1 MSQTVLEIKN
11 LQVAYQ
17 TEHGEVQAVRGIDYQ
32 VQKGETVAL
41 VGESGCGKS
50 ASVKPI
56 MGEKEANQVIK
67 TGEIKFTYQSKTG
80 EKTIDLLKVN
90 AKVMQSQIK
99 GKEIAMVFQDPMTSL
114 DPTMKINKQ
123 VAEAVK
129 ASYPD
134 LNKLQVK
141 QRVLELI
148 ATVGIQNAEVVQEQ
162 YPHQLSG
169 GMRQRIVIAIALAGN
184 PSLLICDEPT
194 TGLDVTI
201 QAKILNL
208 IKHIQKSRKL
218 AVIFITHNLGVVANI
233 ATFVNVMYAGKIV
246 ETGTSEDIFFD
257 PRHPY
262 TWGLLTAVP
271 DVNEQ
276 VKKLP
281 TIAGTIP
288 NLTQPIVG
296 DAFAPRNNY
305 ALKIDFEQQPPM
317 FRINQHH
324 YAATWLL
331 DKRAPRVEMPA
342 LLQTRIA
349 KMKGAGEADGK

>member
-1 MSQTVLEIKN
+1 MTETVLEIKN
-11 LQVAYQ
+11 LQVAYH
-17 TEHGEVQAVRGIDYQ
+17 TEHGEVQAVRGISYQ
-32 VQKGETVAL
+32 VKKGETVAL

-56 MGEKEANQVIK
+56 MGEKEANQIIK
-67 TGEIKFTYQSKTG
+67 SGEINFTYQTENG
-80 EKTIDLLKVN
+80 PQTVDLLKLSP
-90 AKVMQSQIK
+90 KIMQNRIK

-123 VAEAVK
+123 IAEAVK
-129 ASYPD
+129 SSHPEM
-134 LNKLQVK
+134 NKEQINE
-141 QRVLELI
+141 RVLNLI
-148 ATVGIQNAEVVQEQ
+148 ETVGIQNMKVVQNQ

-208 IKHIQKSRKL
+208 IKDIQKSRKL
-218 AVIFITHNLGVVANI
+218 SVIFITHNLGVVANI
-233 ATFVNVMYAGKIV
+233 ATYVNVMYAGKIV
-246 ETGTSEDIFFD
+246 ETGTSQDIFFE

-262 TWGLLTAVP
+262 TWGLLESVP
-271 DVNEQ
+271 DINEK
-276 VKKLP
+276 VDELP

-288 NLTQPIVG
+288 DLTQPIVG
-296 DAFAPRNNY
+296 DAFAPRNKY
-305 ALKIDFEQQPPM
+305 ALNIDFKKQPPM
-317 FRINQHH
+317 FKINDHH

-331 DKRAPRVEMPA
+331 DKRAPKVPIPA
-342 LLQTRIA
+342 VLQKRIL
-349 KMKGAGEADGK
+349 KMKGGIISND

>member
-1 MSQTVLEIKN
+1 MTETVLEIKN
-11 LQVAYQ
+11 LQVAYH
-17 TEHGEVQAVRGIDYQ
+17 TDHGEVQAVRGISYQ
-32 VQKGETVAL
+32 VKKGETVAL

-56 MGEKEANQVIK
+56 MGEKEANQIIK
-67 TGEIKFTYQSKTG
+67 AGEINFTYQTENG
-80 EKTIDLLKVN
+80 PQTVDLLKISP
-90 AKVMQSQIK
+90 KIMQNRIK

-123 VAEAVK
+123 IAEAVK
-129 ASYPD
+129 SSHPEM
-134 LNKLQVK
+134 NKDQINE
-141 QRVLELI
+141 RVLSLI
-148 ATVGIQNAEVVQEQ
+148 ETVGIQNMQVVQNQ

-208 IKHIQKSRKL
+208 IKDIQKRRKL
-218 AVIFITHNLGVVANI
+218 SVIFITHNLGVVANI
-233 ATFVNVMYAGKIV
+233 ATYVNVMYAGKIV
-246 ETGTSEDIFFD
+246 ETGTSQDIFFE

-262 TWGLLTAVP
+262 TWGLLESVP
-271 DVNEQ
+271 DINEK
-276 VKKLP
+276 VDELP

-288 NLTQPIVG
+288 DLTQPIVG
-296 DAFAPRNNY
+296 DAFAPRNKY
-305 ALKIDFEQQPPM
+305 ALNIDFKKQPPM
-317 FRINQHH
+317 FKINDHH

-331 DKRAPRVEMPA
+331 DKRAPKVPIPA
-342 LLQTRIA
+342 VLQKRIL
-349 KMKGAGEADGK
+349 KMKGAS

>member
-1 MSQTVLEIKN
+1 MTETVLEIKN
-11 LQVAYQ
+11 LQVAYH
-17 TEHGEVQAVRGIDYQ
+17 TDHGEVQAVRGISYQ
-32 VQKGETVAL
+32 VKKGETVAL

-56 MGEKEANQVIK
+56 MGEKEANQIIK
-67 TGEIKFTYQSKTG
+67 SGEINFTYQTENG
-80 EKTIDLLKVN
+80 PQTVNLLKISP
-90 AKVMQSQIK
+90 KIMQNRIK

-123 VAEAVK
+123 IAEAVK
-129 ASYPD
+129 SSHPEM
-134 LNKLQVK
+134 NKDQINE
-141 QRVLELI
+141 RVLNLI
-148 ATVGIQNAEVVQEQ
+148 ETVGIQNMKVVQNQ

-208 IKHIQKSRKL
+208 IKDIQKSRKL
-218 AVIFITHNLGVVANI
+218 SVIFITHNLGVVANI
-233 ATFVNVMYAGKIV
+233 ATYVNVMYAGKIV
-246 ETGTSEDIFFD
+246 ETGTSQDIFFE

-262 TWGLLTAVP
+262 TWGLLESVP
-271 DVNEQ
+271 DINEK
-276 VKKLP
+276 VDELP

-288 NLTQPIVG
+288 DLTQPIVG
-296 DAFAPRNNY
+296 DAFAPRNKY
-305 ALKIDFEQQPPM
+305 ALNIDFKKQPPM
-317 FRINQHH
+317 FKINDHH

-331 DKRAPRVEMPA
+331 DKRAPKVPIPA
-342 LLQTRIA
+342 VLQKRIL
-349 KMKGAGEADGK
+349 KMKGAS

>member
-1 MSQTVLEIKN
+1 MTETVLEIKN
-11 LQVAYQ
+11 LQVAYH
-17 TEHGEVQAVRGIDYQ
+17 TDHGEVQAVRGISYQ
-32 VQKGETVAL
+32 VKKGETVAL

-56 MGEKEANQVIK
+56 MGEKEANQIIK
-67 TGEIKFTYQSKTG
+67 SGEINFTYQTENG
-80 EKTIDLLKVN
+80 PQTVNLLKISP
-90 AKVMQSQIK
+90 KIMQNRIK

-123 VAEAVK
+123 IAEAVK
-129 ASYPD
+129 ASHPEM
-134 LNKLQVK
+134 NKDQINE
-141 QRVLELI
+141 RVLNLI
-148 ATVGIQNAEVVQEQ
+148 ETVGIQNMKVVQNQ

-208 IKHIQKSRKL
+208 IKDIQKSRKL
-218 AVIFITHNLGVVANI
+218 SVIFITHNLGVVANI
-233 ATFVNVMYAGKIV
+233 ATYVNVMYAGKIV
-246 ETGTSEDIFFD
+246 ETGTSQDIFFE

-262 TWGLLTAVP
+262 TWGLLESVP
-271 DVNEQ
+271 DINEK
-276 VKKLP
+276 VDELP

-288 NLTQPIVG
+288 DLTQPIVG
-296 DAFAPRNNY
+296 DAFAPRNKY
-305 ALKIDFEQQPPM
+305 ALNIDFKKQPPM
-317 FRINQHH
+317 FKINDHH

-331 DKRAPRVEMPA
+331 DKRAPKVPIPA
-342 LLQTRIA
+342 VLQKRIL
-349 KMKGAGEADGK
+349 KMKGAS

>member
-1 MSQTVLEIKN
+1 MTETVLEIKN
-11 LQVAYQ
+11 LQVAYH
-17 TEHGEVQAVRGIDYQ
+17 TEHGEVQAVRGISYQ
-32 VQKGETVAL
+32 VKKGETVAL

-56 MGEKEANQVIK
+56 MGEKEANQIIK
-67 TGEIKFTYQSKTG
+67 SGEINFTYQTENG
-80 EKTIDLLKVN
+80 PQTVDLLKLSP
-90 AKVMQSQIK
+90 KIMQNRIK

-123 VAEAVK
+123 IAEAVK
-129 ASYPD
+129 SSHPEM
-134 LNKLQVK
+134 NKEQINE
-141 QRVLELI
+141 RVLNLI
-148 ATVGIQNAEVVQEQ
+148 ETVGIQNMKVVQNQ

-208 IKHIQKSRKL
+208 IKDIQKSRKL
-218 AVIFITHNLGVVANI
+218 SVIFITHNLGVVANI
-233 ATFVNVMYAGKIV
+233 ATYVNVMYAGKIV
-246 ETGTSEDIFFD
+246 ETGTSQDIFFE

-262 TWGLLTAVP
+262 TWGLLESVP
-271 DVNEQ
+271 DINEK
-276 VKKLP
+276 VDELP

-288 NLTQPIVG
+288 DLTQPIVG
-296 DAFAPRNNY
+296 DAFAPRNKY
-305 ALKIDFEQQPPM
+305 ALNIDFKKQPPM
-317 FRINQHH
+317 FKINEHH

-331 DKRAPRVEMPA
+331 DKRAPKVPIPA
-342 LLQTRIA
+342 VLQKRIL
-349 KMKGAGEADGK
+349 KMKGAS

>member
-1 MSQTVLEIKN
+1 MTETVLEIKN
-11 LQVAYQ
+11 LQVAYH
-17 TEHGEVQAVRGIDYQ
+17 TEHGEVQAVRGISYQ
-32 VQKGETVAL
+32 VKKGETVAL

-56 MGEKEANQVIK
+56 MGEKEANQIIK
-67 TGEIKFTYQSKTG
+67 SGEINFTYQTENG
-80 EKTIDLLKVN
+80 PQTVDLLKLSP
-90 AKVMQSQIK
+90 KIMQNRIK

-123 VAEAVK
+123 IAEAVK
-129 ASYPD
+129 SSHPEM
-134 LNKLQVK
+134 NKEQIN
-141 QRVLELI
+141 QRVLNLI
-148 ATVGIQNAEVVQEQ
+148 ETVGIQNMKVVQNQ

-208 IKHIQKSRKL
+208 IKDIQKSRKL
-218 AVIFITHNLGVVANI
+218 SVIFITHNLGVVANI
-233 ATFVNVMYAGKIV
+233 ATYVNVMYAGKIV
-246 ETGTSEDIFFD
+246 ETGTSQDIFFE

-262 TWGLLTAVP
+262 TWGLLESVP
-271 DVNEQ
+271 DINEK
-276 VKKLP
+276 VDELP

-288 NLTQPIVG
+288 DLTQPIVG
-296 DAFAPRNNY
+296 DAFAPRNKY
-305 ALKIDFEQQPPM
+305 ALNIDFKKQPPM
-317 FRINQHH
+317 FKINDHH

-331 DKRAPRVEMPA
+331 DKRAPKVPIPA
-342 LLQTRIA
+342 VLQKRIL
-349 KMKGAGEADGK
+349 KMKGGIISND

>member
-1 MSQTVLEIKN
+1 MTETVLEIKN
-11 LQVAYQ
+11 LQVAYH
-17 TEHGEVQAVRGIDYQ
+17 TDHGEVQAVRGISYQ
-32 VQKGETVAL
+32 VKKGETVAL

-56 MGEKEANQVIK
+56 MGEKEANQIIK
-67 TGEIKFTYQSKTG
+67 SGEINFTYQTENG
-80 EKTIDLLKVN
+80 PQTVNLLKISP
-90 AKVMQSQIK
+90 KIMQNRIK

-123 VAEAVK
+123 IAEAVK
-129 ASYPD
+129 SSHPEM
-134 LNKLQVK
+134 NKDQINE
-141 QRVLELI
+141 RVLNLI
-148 ATVGIQNAEVVQEQ
+148 ETVGIQNMKVVQNQ

-208 IKHIQKSRKL
+208 IKDIQKSRKL
-218 AVIFITHNLGVVANI
+218 SVIFITHNLGVVANI
-233 ATFVNVMYAGKIV
+233 ATYVNVMYAGKIV
-246 ETGTSEDIFFD
+246 ETGTSQDIFFE

-262 TWGLLTAVP
+262 TWGLLESVP
-271 DVNEQ
+271 DINEK
-276 VKKLP
+276 VDELP

-288 NLTQPIVG
+288 DLTQPIVG
-296 DAFAPRNNY
+296 DAFAPRNKY
-305 ALKIDFEQQPPM
+305 ALNIDFKKQPPM
-317 FRINQHH
+317 FKINDHH

-331 DKRAPRVEMPA
+331 DKRAPKVSIPA
-342 LLQTRIA
+342 VLQKRIL
-349 KMKGAGEADGK
+349 KMKGAS

>member
-1 MSQTVLEIKN
+1 MTETVLEIKN
-11 LQVAYQ
+11 LQVAYH
-17 TEHGEVQAVRGIDYQ
+17 TDHGEVQAVRGISYQ
-32 VQKGETVAL
+32 VKKGETVAL

-56 MGEKEANQVIK
+56 MGEKEANQIIK
-67 TGEIKFTYQSKTG
+67 SGEINFTYQTENG
-80 EKTIDLLKVN
+80 PQTVDLLKLSP
-90 AKVMQSQIK
+90 KIMQNRIK

-123 VAEAVK
+123 IAEAVK
-129 ASYPD
+129 SSHPEM
-134 LNKLQVK
+134 NKDQINK
-141 QRVLELI
+141 RVLSLI
-148 ATVGIQNAEVVQEQ
+148 ETVGIQNMQVVQNQ

-208 IKHIQKSRKL
+208 IKDIQKRRKL
-218 AVIFITHNLGVVANI
+218 SVIFITHNLGVVANI
-233 ATFVNVMYAGKIV
+233 ATYVNVMYAGKIV
-246 ETGTSEDIFFD
+246 ETGTSQDIFFE

-262 TWGLLTAVP
+262 TWGLLESVP
-271 DVNEQ
+271 DINEK
-276 VKKLP
+276 VDELP

-288 NLTQPIVG
+288 DLTQPIVG
-296 DAFAPRNNY
+296 DAFAPRNKY
-305 ALKIDFEQQPPM
+305 ALNIDFKKQPPM
-317 FRINQHH
+317 FKINDHH

-331 DKRAPRVEMPA
+331 DKRAPKVPVPPV
-342 LLQTRIA
+342 LQERIS
-349 KMKGAGEADGK
+349 KMKGAS

>member
-1 MSQTVLEIKN
+1 MMTETVLEIKN
-11 LQVAYQ
+11 LQVAYH
-17 TEHGEVQAVRGIDYQ
+17 TDHGEVQAVRGISYQ
-32 VQKGETVAL
+32 VKKGETVAL

-56 MGEKEANQVIK
+56 MGEKEANQIIK
-67 TGEIKFTYQSKTG
+67 SGEINFTYQTENG
-80 EKTIDLLKVN
+80 PQTVNLLKISP
-90 AKVMQSQIK
+90 KIMQNHIK

-123 VAEAVK
+123 IAEAVK
-129 ASYPD
+129 ASHPEM
-134 LNKLQVK
+134 NKDQINE
-141 QRVLELI
+141 RVLNLI
-148 ATVGIQNAEVVQEQ
+148 ETVGIQNMKVVQNQ

-208 IKHIQKSRKL
+208 IKDIQKSRKL
-218 AVIFITHNLGVVANI
+218 SVIFITHNLGVVANI
-233 ATFVNVMYAGKIV
+233 ATYVNVMYAGKIV
-246 ETGTSEDIFFD
+246 ETGTSQDIFFE

-262 TWGLLTAVP
+262 TWGLLESVP
-271 DVNEQ
+271 DINEK
-276 VKKLP
+276 VDELP

-288 NLTQPIVG
+288 DLTQPIVG
-296 DAFAPRNNY
+296 DAFAPRNKY
-305 ALKIDFEQQPPM
+305 ALNIDFKKQPPM
-317 FRINQHH
+317 FKINDHH

-331 DKRAPRVEMPA
+331 DKRAPKVPIPA
-342 LLQTRIA
+342 VLQKRIL
-349 KMKGAGEADGK
+349 KMKGAS

>member
-1 MSQTVLEIKN
+1 MTETVLEIKN
-11 LQVAYQ
+11 LQVAYH
-17 TEHGEVQAVRGIDYQ
+17 TDHGEVQAVRGISYQ
-32 VQKGETVAL
+32 VKKGETVAL

-56 MGEKEANQVIK
+56 MGEKEANQIIK
-67 TGEIKFTYQSKTG
+67 AGEINFTYQTENG
-80 EKTIDLLKVN
+80 PQTVDLLKISP
-90 AKVMQSQIK
+90 KIMQNRIK

-123 VAEAVK
+123 IAEAVK
-129 ASYPD
+129 SSHPEM
-134 LNKLQVK
+134 NKDQINE
-141 QRVLELI
+141 RVLNLI
-148 ATVGIQNAEVVQEQ
+148 ETVGIQNMEVVQNQ

-208 IKHIQKSRKL
+208 IKDIQKSRKL
-218 AVIFITHNLGVVANI
+218 SVIFITHNLGVVANI
-233 ATFVNVMYAGKIV
+233 ATYVNVMYAGKIV
-246 ETGTSEDIFFD
+246 ETGTSQDIFFE

-262 TWGLLTAVP
+262 TWGLLESVP
-271 DVNEQ
+271 DINEK
-276 VKKLP
+276 VDELP

-288 NLTQPIVG
+288 DLTQPIVG
-296 DAFAPRNNY
+296 DAFAPRNKY
-305 ALKIDFEQQPPM
+305 ALNIDFKKQPPM
-317 FRINQHH
+317 FKINDHH

-331 DKRAPRVEMPA
+331 DKRAPKVPVPPV
-342 LLQTRIA
+342 LQERIS
-349 KMKGAGEADGK
+349 KMKGAS

>member
-1 MSQTVLEIKN
+1 MTETVLEIKN
-11 LQVAYQ
+11 LQVAYH
-17 TEHGEVQAVRGIDYQ
+17 TDHGEVQAVRGISYQ
-32 VQKGETVAL
+32 VKKGETVAL

-56 MGEKEANQVIK
+56 MGEKEANQIIK
-67 TGEIKFTYQSKTG
+67 AGEINFTYQTKNGPQTV
-80 EKTIDLLKVN
+80 DLLKISP
-90 AKVMQSQIK
+90 KIMQNRIK

-123 VAEAVK
+123 IAEAVK
-129 ASYPD
+129 SSHPEM
-134 LNKLQVK
+134 NKDQIN
-141 QRVLELI
+141 QRVLNLI
-148 ATVGIQNAEVVQEQ
+148 ETVGIQNMKVVQNQ

-208 IKHIQKSRKL
+208 IKDIQKSRKL
-218 AVIFITHNLGVVANI
+218 SVIFITHNLGVVANI
-233 ATFVNVMYAGKIV
+233 ATYVNVMYAGKIV
-246 ETGTSEDIFFD
+246 ETGTSQDIFFE

-262 TWGLLTAVP
+262 TWGLLESVP
-271 DVNEQ
+271 DINEK
-276 VKKLP
+276 VDELP

-288 NLTQPIVG
+288 DLTQPIVG
-296 DAFAPRNNY
+296 DAFAPRNKY
-305 ALKIDFEQQPPM
+305 ALNIDFKKQPPM
-317 FRINQHH
+317 FKINDHH

-331 DKRAPRVEMPA
+331 DKRAPKVPIPA
-342 LLQTRIA
+342 VLQKRIL
-349 KMKGAGEADGK
+349 KMKGAS

>member
-1 MSQTVLEIKN
+1 MTETVLEIKN
-11 LQVAYQ
+11 LQVAYH
-17 TEHGEVQAVRGIDYQ
+17 TDHGEVQAVRGISYQ
-32 VQKGETVAL
+32 VKKGETVAL

-56 MGEKEANQVIK
+56 MGEKEANQIIK
-67 TGEIKFTYQSKTG
+67 SGEINFTYQTENG
-80 EKTIDLLKVN
+80 PQTVNLLKISP
-90 AKVMQSQIK
+90 KIMQNRIK

-123 VAEAVK
+123 IAEAVK
-129 ASYPD
+129 ASHPEM
-134 LNKLQVK
+134 NKDQINE
-141 QRVLELI
+141 RVLNLI
-148 ATVGIQNAEVVQEQ
+148 ETVGIQNMKVVQNQ

-208 IKHIQKSRKL
+208 IKDIQKSRKL
-218 AVIFITHNLGVVANI
+218 SVIFITHNLGVVANI
-233 ATFVNVMYAGKIV
+233 ATYVNVMYAGKIV
-246 ETGTSEDIFFD
+246 ETGTSQDIFYE

-262 TWGLLTAVP
+262 TWGLLESVP
-271 DVNEQ
+271 DINEK
-276 VKKLP
+276 VDELP

-288 NLTQPIVG
+288 DLTQPIVG
-296 DAFAPRNNY
+296 DAFAPRNKY
-305 ALKIDFEQQPPM
+305 ALNIDFKKQPPM
-317 FRINQHH
+317 FKINDHH

-331 DKRAPRVEMPA
+331 DKRAPKVPIPA
-342 LLQTRIA
+342 VLQKRIL
-349 KMKGAGEADGK
+349 KMKGAS

>member
-1 MSQTVLEIKN
+1 MTETVLEIKN
-11 LQVAYQ
+11 LQVAYH
-17 TEHGEVQAVRGIDYQ
+17 TDHGEVQAVRGISYQ
-32 VQKGETVAL
+32 VKKGETVAL

-56 MGEKEANQVIK
+56 MGEKEANQIIK
-67 TGEIKFTYQSKTG
+67 AGEINFTYQTKNGPQTV
-80 EKTIDLLKVN
+80 DLLKISP
-90 AKVMQSQIK
+90 KIMQNRIK

-123 VAEAVK
+123 IAEAVK
-129 ASYPD
+129 SSHPEM
-134 LNKLQVK
+134 NKDQINK
-141 QRVLELI
+141 RVLSLI
-148 ATVGIQNAEVVQEQ
+148 ETVGIQNMQVVQNQ

-208 IKHIQKSRKL
+208 IKDIQKRRKL
-218 AVIFITHNLGVVANI
+218 SVIFITHNLGVVANI
-233 ATFVNVMYAGKIV
+233 ATYVNVMYAGKIV
-246 ETGTSEDIFFD
+246 ETGTSQDIFFE

-262 TWGLLTAVP
+262 TWGLLESVP
-271 DVNEQ
+271 DINEK
-276 VKKLP
+276 VDELP

-288 NLTQPIVG
+288 DLTQPIVG
-296 DAFAPRNNY
+296 DAFAPRNKY
-305 ALKIDFEQQPPM
+305 ALNIDFKKQPPM
-317 FRINQHH
+317 FKINDHH

-331 DKRAPRVEMPA
+331 DKRAPKVPIPA
-342 LLQTRIA
+342 VLQKRIL
-349 KMKGAGEADGK
+349 KMKGAS

>member
-1 MSQTVLEIKN
+1 MTETVLEIKN
-11 LQVAYQ
+11 LQVAYH
-17 TEHGEVQAVRGIDYQ
+17 TDHGEVQAVRGISYQ
-32 VQKGETVAL
+32 VKKGETVAL

-56 MGEKEANQVIK
+56 MGEKEANQIIK
-67 TGEIKFTYQSKTG
+67 SGEINFTYQTENG
-80 EKTIDLLKVN
+80 PQTVNLLKISP
-90 AKVMQSQIK
+90 KIMQNRIK

-123 VAEAVK
+123 IAEAIK
-129 ASYPD
+129 ASHPEM
-134 LNKLQVK
+134 NKDQINE
-141 QRVLELI
+141 RVLNLI
-148 ATVGIQNAEVVQEQ
+148 ETVGIQNMKVVQNQ

-208 IKHIQKSRKL
+208 IKDIQKSRKL
-218 AVIFITHNLGVVANI
+218 SVIFITHNLGVVANI
-233 ATFVNVMYAGKIV
+233 ATYVNVMYAGKIV
-246 ETGTSEDIFFD
+246 ETGTSQDIFFE

-262 TWGLLTAVP
+262 TWGLLESVP
-271 DVNEQ
+271 DINEK
-276 VKKLP
+276 VDELP

-288 NLTQPIVG
+288 DLTQPIVG
-296 DAFAPRNNY
+296 DAFAPRNKY
-305 ALKIDFEQQPPM
+305 ALNIDFKKQPPM
-317 FRINQHH
+317 FKINDHH

-331 DKRAPRVEMPA
+331 DKRAPKVPIPA
-342 LLQTRIA
+342 VLQKRIL
-349 KMKGAGEADGK
+349 KMKGAS

>member
-1 MSQTVLEIKN
+1 MTETVLEIKN
-11 LQVAYQ
+11 LQVAYH
-17 TEHGEVQAVRGIDYQ
+17 TDHGEVQAVRGISYQ
-32 VQKGETVAL
+32 VKKGETVAL

-56 MGEKEANQVIK
+56 MGEKEANQIIK
-67 TGEIKFTYQSKTG
+67 SGEINFTYQTENG
-80 EKTIDLLKVN
+80 PQTVNLLKISP
-90 AKVMQSQIK
+90 KIMQNHIK

-123 VAEAVK
+123 IAEAVK
-129 ASYPD
+129 ASHPEM
-134 LNKLQVK
+134 NKDQINE
-141 QRVLELI
+141 RVLNLI
-148 ATVGIQNAEVVQEQ
+148 ETVGIQNMKVVQNQ

-208 IKHIQKSRKL
+208 IKDIQKSRKL
-218 AVIFITHNLGVVANI
+218 SVIFITHNLGVVANI
-233 ATFVNVMYAGKIV
+233 ATYVNVMYAGKIV
-246 ETGTSEDIFFD
+246 ETGTSQDIFFE

-262 TWGLLTAVP
+262 TWGLLESVP
-271 DVNEQ
+271 DINEK
-276 VKKLP
+276 VDELP

-288 NLTQPIVG
+288 DLTQPIVG
-296 DAFAPRNNY
+296 DAFAPRNKY
-305 ALKIDFEQQPPM
+305 ALNIDFKKQPPM
-317 FRINQHH
+317 FKINDHH

-331 DKRAPRVEMPA
+331 DKRAPKVPIPA
-342 LLQTRIA
+342 VLQKRIL
-349 KMKGAGEADGK
+349 KMKGAS